1 MLCDDDNAWTAIDP
15 VQLGGWA
22 YQWCPFRNVVCGL
35 QTNILPFQDAGV
47 DDLGVVAVNLKCCEY
62 GNIHLP
68 VLMGEVVFLFVCRG
82 FDSGLTEFI
91 KIAVIQI
98 RYECNNKVNQSS
110 IVMRSLRGV

>member
-1 MLCDDDNAWTAIDP
+1 MGN
-15 VQLGGWA
+15 
-22 YQWCPFRNVVCGL
+22 
-35 QTNILPFQDAGV
+35 
-47 DDLGVVAVNLKCCEY
+47 LGVVAVNLKCCEY

-68 VLMGEVVFLFVCRG
+68 VLMGEVVFLVPVCLQGG

-110 IVMRSLRGV
+110 IVMRSLRGMVDGISKKFATSL